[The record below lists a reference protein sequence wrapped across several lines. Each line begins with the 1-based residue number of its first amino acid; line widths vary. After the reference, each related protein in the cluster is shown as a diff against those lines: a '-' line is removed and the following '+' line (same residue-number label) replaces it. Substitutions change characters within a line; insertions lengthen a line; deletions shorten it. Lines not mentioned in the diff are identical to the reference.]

1 MRSLIA
7 LALTL
12 AFAAPVGAWEVFP
25 REKSTGG
32 ERTSNEVDAT
42 DVPYAPTTGADWSS
56 VPDESGAAL
65 DTLAGNISAIGGS
78 SGAASV
84 GYAPNDGTDWSVT
97 PGHVADGLDELA
109 QRTTDDETA
118 LAALV
123 AASVGYAPNDGTDW
137 SVTPGH
143 VADGLDELAQRTT
156 DDETALAAL
165 VAASVAF
172 VGVVPGDWAPVV
184 TEAGAALDQLG
195 ARVTADIAALA
206 ALDAAGVIYGPG
218 VDAHWDVVPTEVEG
232 ALDEL
237 AQRVEDIAA
246 DDIAYVGA
254 VPGDWAP
261 VVAEAE
267 DALNQIAARLTAG
280 QAGMLGLTVAVDG
293 TTPTLYHWKVVNHNG
308 VVVAGTHRIMCET
321 LTIAMQPT
329 DWIDVELSTPGG
341 AGSRESSEPEASGE
355 SRVLF
360 KTDATGILDVDINVP
375 LLTGTTFWIHCE
387 GQIDNAAA
395 PYGIAEGIIAYVI
408 AGE

>member
-78 SGAASV
+78 SG
-84 GYAPNDGTDWSVT
+84 
-97 PGHVADGLDELA
+97 
-109 QRTTDDETA
+109 
-118 LAALV
+118 